1 VFGLSGTLCS
11 LIIRYELYY
20 SGARIINSQNHN
32 YYNLNITLH
41 GLIMIFFLIMPILY
55 GGFGNYIIPI
65 NNISL
70 DIGFPRINNFSLLL
84 LPISYLFI
92 IISNF
97 IEFGGGT
104 GWTLYPPLSTSNII
118 LSSLSIN
125 IILYGLLLSGI
136 SSLLSSI
143 NYIITILNCKN
154 NIIIINLIDLFSWSI
169 LFTALMLIL
178 TLPILTGAIL
188 MLYFDIN
195 FNTIFFDGNLYLLL
209 IIISFLGYVLPW
221 GQLSYWGV
229 TVITNILSIIP
240 YLIEWICG
248 NYIIS
253 TPTIKRFFIFHFILS
268 FILLIFIFY
277 HIFYLHNKGSN
288 NPIGRNINYFIPFYI
303 FIILKDLISLNI
315 LIIYIIIQNYF
326 GILELSHPDNTILAN
341 GFITPYHIVPEC
353 YFLAFY
359 CILKAITNKISGLII
374 LLYFISVLFIFTDY
388 KNYIF
393 NYHLNISY
401 NYIYSFLLLT
411 WIGSKLPQEKFII
424 FQQLTLLMY
433 YSFTFN
439 YLSINLIYQDYIIP
453 YFYRYK

>member
-1 VFGLSGTLCS
+1 MKNH
-11 LIIRYELYY
+11 LIYY
-20 SGARIINSQNHN
+20 P
-32 YYNLNITLH
+32 T
-41 GLIMIFFLIMPILY
+41 
-55 GGFGNYIIPI
+55 PI
-65 NNISL
+65 NINYNWNY
-70 DIGFPRINNFSLLL
+70 GFLLL
-84 LPISYLFI
+84 ILMFI
-92 IISNF
+92 QII
-97 IEFGGGT
+97 T
-104 GWTLYPPLSTSNII
+104 
-118 LSSLSIN
+118 
-125 IILYGLLLSGI
+125 GLLLSINYI
-136 SSLLSSI
+136 SDITLSFISI
-143 NYIITILNCKN
+143 NYIYRELYNGYCIRLLHANVVSFIFILLYIHIFKSL
-154 NIIIINLIDLFSWSI
+154 IYYSYYYNLLTWYSGI
-169 LFTALMLIL
+169 LI
-178 TLPILTGAIL
+178 
-188 MLYFDIN
+188 
-195 FNTIFFDGNLYLLL
+195 YLLL

>member
-143 NYIITILNCKN
+143 NYIITIFN
-154 NIIIINLIDLFSWSI
+154 DR
-169 LFTALMLIL
+169 
-178 TLPILTGAIL
+178 LPC
-188 MLYFDIN
+188 
-195 FNTIFFDGNLYLLL
+195 
-209 IIISFLGYVLPW
+209 
-221 GQLSYWGV
+221 
-229 TVITNILSIIP
+229 TN
-240 YLIEWICG
+240 
-248 NYIIS
+248 
-253 TPTIKRFFIFHFILS
+253 
-268 FILLIFIFY
+268 
-277 HIFYLHNKGSN
+277 
-288 NPIGRNINYFIPFYI
+288 
-303 FIILKDLISLNI
+303 
-315 LIIYIIIQNYF
+315 
-326 GILELSHPDNTILAN
+326 
-341 GFITPYHIVPEC
+341 
-353 YFLAFY
+353 
-359 CILKAITNKISGLII
+359 
-374 LLYFISVLFIFTDY
+374 
-388 KNYIF
+388 
-393 NYHLNISY
+393 
-401 NYIYSFLLLT
+401 
-411 WIGSKLPQEKFII
+411 
-424 FQQLTLLMY
+424 
-433 YSFTFN
+433 
-439 YLSINLIYQDYIIP
+439 
-453 YFYRYK
+453 